1 MFKIKLKLNKKIL
14 KRAVFGVIIIG
25 LLSVYCIYIY
35 SRPDKLEVIFLDV
48 GQGDAIL
55 VKTPYG
61 QTILIDGGP
70 DNRVLRRL
78 GQRLP
83 YYQRQI
89 DFVVISHYHD
99 DHTVGLVEL
108 AKRFR
113 IGQLIYASDL
123 QSSPAIQELSKYIG
137 RQRSGTGQPSYI
149 SIESQAK
156 LPLGPDCTLDLLSP
170 TGLEVKADGNN
181 SLVAKLDCLGRRF
194 LFTGDS
200 GAAVEKVLLKSGWE
214 LKASVLK
221 ASHHGSNSA
230 NSEGFLRAVSPGL
243 LAISVGSDNKFGHPH
258 PKVLDRAESL
268 GISVRRTDQE
278 GDLLISIPAKIAN

>member
-1 MFKIKLKLNKKIL
+1 MFKIKLKLNKNVLKKAIL
-14 KRAVFGVIIIG
+14 AALILG
-25 LLSVYCIYIY
+25 LLSAYYIYIY
-35 SRPDKLEVIFLDV
+35 SRPAQLEVIFLDV

-55 VKTPYG
+55 IKTPHG

-78 GQRLP
+78 GERLP

-89 DFVVISHYHD
+89 DFVIISHYHD

-108 AKRFR
+108 ARRFR

-123 QSSPAIQELSKYIG
+123 QSSPVIQELSKYIG
-137 RQRSGTGQPSYI
+137 RQKSRPDRPSHI

-156 LPLGPDCTLDLLSP
+156 ISLGPDCALDLLSP
-170 TGLEVKADGNN
+170 AWLKIKADGNN
-181 SLVAKLDCLGRRF
+181 SLVVKLDCLGRRF
-194 LFTGDS
+194 LFTGDNS
-200 GAAVEKVLLKSGWE
+200 ATAEKALLKSGWE

-221 ASHHGSNSA
+221 ASHHGSDSA
-230 NSEGFLRAVSPGL
+230 NSEGFLRAVNPSL